1 MSKNIEINLTDT
13 HCHLN
18 YIPTEDIKPAID
30 RAYQS
35 GIKRMITIGTDY
47 TKSLDAIKI
56 AENYDNI
63 YATVGVHPSDAK
75 TYRSEHYDKFLS
87 IATHKK
93 VIAIGEIGLDFYRD
107 NSPRPIQEYVFTEFI
122 NMALDLSKPIIVHNR
137 DSSGRLIEILSSELE
152 RKNCS
157 GIIHCYNGDKLIL
170 DWAISNN
177 FYISIAGNVTYKN
190 AVEIKEKLKYIP
202 LDRLLIETDSP
213 FLTPSKMR
221 GKVKNNEPS
230 FVKYTF
236 DFIVTEL
243 DIDPLTLASR
253 LEDNILTLFPAI

>member
-1 MSKNIEINLTDT
+1 MNTEINLTDT

-18 YIPTEDIKPAID
+18 YIDVRDIKATVE
-30 RAYQS
+30 RAYES

-47 TKSLDAIKI
+47 TKSLDAVKI
-56 AENYDNI
+56 AENYSNI
-63 YATVGVHPSDAK
+63 YATVGVHPSDSK
-75 TYRSEHYDKFLS
+75 SYRSEDYDKFVS
-87 IATHKK
+87 IATHNK
-93 VIAIGEIGLDFYRD
+93 VVAIGEIGLDFYRD
-107 NSPRPIQEYVFTEFI
+107 NSPRSTQESVFVEFI

-137 DSSGRLIEILSSELE
+137 DSSSRLIEILSSELT
-152 RKNCS
+152 RKNTS

-170 DWAISNN
+170 DWAINNN

-190 AVEIKEKLKYIP
+190 AIEIKEKLKYIP

-221 GKVKNNEPS
+221 GKIKNNEPS

-236 DFIVTEL
+236 EFIVTEL
-243 DIDPLTLASR
+243 GIDPIDLSSR
-253 LEDNILTLFPAI
+253 LEDNLLTLFPTI